1 MAKKI
6 QLDKYT
12 QELIDFVIEHKD
24 VADECLRELAYD
36 VLTKIKELNAKK
48 IDMDLEGL
56 KNGTPFDELFN
67 NKEITLD
74 LYEQDKI
81 LILLINIAKKGIAE
95 TFIKLKEL
103 DENKTADENFVKF
116 LGSVVGMYYR
126 YVQEKVEL
134 LNGKTTNNGGVN

>member
-12 QELIDFVIEHKD
+12 QELIDLVIEHKD

-36 VLTKIKELNAKK
+36 VLTKIKELNIRK
-48 IDMDLEGL
+48 IDKDLEGL
-56 KNGTPFDELFN
+56 KSGTDFSELFN
-67 NKEITLD
+67 DKETSLDLLEQNKILMMLIKIAKNGITKTFEELKEID
-74 LYEQDKI
+74 EDKKIDPLYVE
-81 LILLINIAKKGIAE
+81 
-95 TFIKLKEL
+95 
-103 DENKTADENFVKF
+103 F
-116 LGSVVGMYYR
+116 LGSIVGMYCR